1 LFIIRNIF
9 EQIKEIHKRED
20 GIDSFLAATEAKE
33 RATSSEQYTIQTIA
47 EVNLNFLA
55 TPNMLQIN
63 ETIAQT
69 LLKDLAQVELI
80 LERILT
86 KELYNLQFSVTQEV

>member
-1 LFIIRNIF
+1 M
-9 EQIKEIHKRED
+9 HKHEN
-20 GIDSFLAATEAKE
+20 GTGSFPAVTEAKE

-69 LLKDLAQVELI
+69 LLKDLAQVELV
-80 LERILT
+80 LERIPT
-86 KELYNLQFSVTQEV
+86 KELYNLQFSVIQEV